1 MVRNRVI
8 ARFGHG
14 VGTERREA
22 VSIGHGPRID
32 PMVKIAPTIGPVDQW
47 SRFRP
52 DGQAPGTA
60 PNGHFDAAHK
70 TAGHGEATK
79 WAQDGHKAKRRPFG
93 AAHIQF

>member
-1 MVRNRVI
+1 MVGNRRI

-14 VGTERREA
+14 VGTERRYA
-22 VSIGHGPRID
+22 ASAGHDPRIS
-32 PMVKIAPTIGPVDQW
+32 PTVRTAPTLGPHDQW

-52 DGQAPGTA
+52 DGQAWGTA
-60 PNGHFDAAHK
+60 PNGHFDAALK
-70 TAGHGEATK
+70 TAGHGLGTK